1 MGISVQPKNE
11 ELLSLIEETKQ
22 LSKLIAD
29 LKNKAN
35 KLAAGPE
42 KENKLKEIKMR
53 QRQALFY
60 IYKMENVSKEI
71 KYYNM

>member
-35 KLAAGPE
+35 KLAAGSE
-42 KENKLKEIKMR
+42 KEKTLKEIKMR

-60 IYKMENVSKEI
+60 IDKMENVSKV
-71 KYYNM
+71 KK

>member
-11 ELLSLIEETKQ
+11 ELLALIEETKQ

-29 LKNKAN
+29 LKIKAN
-35 KLAAGPE
+35 KMAAGSE
-42 KENKLKEIKMR
+42 KEKTLKEIKMR

-60 IYKMENVSKEI
+60 IDKMENVSKV
-71 KYYNM
+71 KK